1 MNAAELAVVR
11 DVPPIPQIATRED
24 LIDALMHAAEMEHA
38 IMCQYLYAAFS
49 IDRMSPALS
58 PAHAE
63 LARTF
68 VIELLRIARQEMAH
82 FGMVTNLLV
91 AVGAP
96 PDLDRPNLPIQR
108 GYFSIDI
115 PFKLLP
121 FGDEFLALAATIEE
135 PYMGLVR
142 LAPAPEFPSLAAL
155 YDRIDDGLV
164 ALGGNPTLFIGADD
178 PQITNADFGAQPK
191 QVWYDITLLQV
202 TDLATAREAIA
213 LIRAQGEGTTSDD
226 PKSHFATIRR
236 LHQTWSEL
244 PPDVRRVFCKP
255 APANP
260 QTRQRGDCDPSVE
273 CSLLRDP
280 RALALARLANR
291 AYEVLLLLLARL
303 YARCDATAADREM
316 YRTFAFFPLMT
327 VVVRPV
333 AEILTELPAGDGVHC
348 AAVTFEID
356 GPIRTFPEREAFH
369 IQLDE
374 RLTNLAEGF
383 TAAAALPGMPARCAY
398 LAQNVAYIRD
408 RVRAYV
414 QGQPAP

>member
-11 DVPPIPQIATRED
+11 DVPPIPHIATRED

-49 IDRMSPALS
+49 IDRASPALS
-58 PAHAE
+58 PAHSE
-63 LARTF
+63 LARTI
-68 VIELLRIARQEMAH
+68 VMELLRIARQEMAH

-91 AVGAP
+91 AIGAP

-115 PFKLLP
+115 PFRLLP
-121 FGDEFLALAATIEE
+121 FGDDMLELAATIEQ
-135 PYMGLVR
+135 PYLGLVR
-142 LAPAPEFPSLAAL
+142 LAPAPEFPSIAAL

-164 ALGGNPTLFIGADD
+164 ALGGNPTLFIGAGD

-191 QVWYDITLLQV
+191 QVWYDITLLRV
-202 TDLATAREAIA
+202 SDLQSARDAIA
-213 LIRAQGEGTTSDD
+213 LIRAQGEGTTSGD
-226 PKSHFATIRR
+226 PTSHFATVER
-236 LHQTWSEL
+236 LRQTWNAL
-244 PPDVRRVFCKP
+244 PADVRTAMCKP
-255 APANP
+255 VPANP
-260 QTRQRGDCDPSVE
+260 VTKRRGDCDPSVPCNE
-273 CSLLRDP
+273 LRDP

-303 YARCDATAADREM
+303 YARCDATEADRAM

-327 VVVRPV
+327 IVVRPV
-333 AEILTELPAGDGVHC
+333 AEILTDLPAGDGRHC

-369 IQLDE
+369 IQLVE
-374 RLTNLAEGF
+374 RLTHLADGF

-398 LAQNVAYIRD
+398 VGENVAYIRD

-414 QGQPAP
+414 EGQPVP